1 MSPGSKYKKRSL
13 IWNHFDQTSTP
24 DVNGCKYCPKVF
36 KCKGQTTSSMIRHL
50 KIEHKDV
57 YNEFSALTASVY
69 GRKIGESLQKFQI
82 PAPPSIKT
90 ELDASG
96 DEDNEEVLESVS
108 VPNNSNNIIRP
119 GKRRSSIWNYF
130 VPTNVPDNNACKI
143 CNKVFKCKSRTTSK
157 FLRFRD
163 VVKSS
168 ESSDTVKKEP
178 SSSKTDP
185 IWNYFQ
191 KSNESKDVSECIE
204 CKIQIHAKSQLGIV
218 SSMVTHLETTHADSY
233 DTYCNQGGGGGG
245 SGRVEEDSSLMCA
258 ECGDKFSNRA
268 SLTQHM
274 KIAHAASCP
283 YKCEECNASFTRRDS
298 FEQHSHDKNKPRNY
312 LCTICGKTFARRSIR
327 NFHEK
332 AHRAEKKYE
341 CGFCPKK
348 FLTNQRKY
356 KHERTHTG
364 EKPYQC
370 TECGRQFTQSH
381 HLVTH
386 ARIHTGLKPYNC
398 DLCPQTFRHLSSRN
412 NHKCE
417 GKLRAG
423 IHDHLEEIHPL
434 AYERFILQFNN
445 DQESVM
451 NFFQKGDL
459 RRKSLVWDYFSPLDS
474 NSETSACNLCL
485 KVFRCKGQTFAL
497 LRHLKTEHFEVYS
510 EFSQSNLS
518 VIPPQSCKSE
528 PSERR
533 EELESVSGKTDDPQV
548 IACKDCSK
556 DIVCK
561 ELSSLSNLVK
571 HLKTDHNNS
580 YLEYSEFYAS
590 KSDILSL
597 KPEPQDIDEEDE
609 DYPMASEFLEEEEVD
624 QKEMEGRV
632 EENNEVIHEGNN
644 EIGEIDEDQEEDVE
658 DEEVEEEQEDEEEG
672 REEEDTNFQKL
683 NKRKHS
689 FFKSSETQGSFNC
702 KLCSQEFKCKD
713 GDLTLLSL
721 HLKIAHPEVNIDSQ
735 VRFKPGVNYVE
746 EEEEED
752 NESTED
758 DDALRECKSCY
769 KDIYAE
775 IMAQRAG
782 ERDGE
787 GMEMDPG
794 SLFDDSPTK
803 YKKRSLIWNYF
814 KTTDVP
820 FMNSCKFCSK
830 VFKCKGQT
838 TSSMIRHLKI
848 EHLEVFEEFSALT
861 ASINGRRIGE
871 SPRKYFSPLDFVG
884 KDLPP
889 SDDESPQN
897 LSSSQQSDHLES
909 NFSSEDAHSA
919 DALGNIISSG
929 GAVKGPGAK
938 RRSSIWNYFVGTEEH
953 EMNACR
959 HVELFN
965 EFLCTKDRPR
975 DPLEVSLSIKK
986 EKKRSPIWNYYDKTE
1001 SPGTNECRTCK
1012 KQFKCKGQSTFNMIR
1027 HLESNHPS
1035 IYQAFLSEGGR
1046 AGGEETQIC
1055 AECGKH
1061 VKCAMPPSHGESL
1074 MSSTLMIKI
1083 NLEISFVPFVVK
1095 PSERRSIR
1103 DFHEKAHDA
1112 EKKYQCAY
1120 CPKKFLTNQRKYK
1133 HERTHTGEKPYQC
1146 TDCGRQFTLS
1156 HHLVTHSRI
1165 HTGQKPYSC
1174 DFCPQTFRHLSSRN
1188 NHKCEGKL
1196 RINPQS

>member
-1 MSPGSKYKKRSL
+1 MEEEDSRIQSGCKTFRMGSDLCEILLKEYHSTPESYKDVRIRFEDGSVVESSKLLLGSLSELLFECLQEFPPWEAIEILAPGSNAKCLRQFLDGVFDPHLRSGNL
-13 IWNHFDQTSTP
+13 EDGDFEDIIETFGFD
-24 DVNGCKYCPKVF
+24 
-36 KCKGQTTSSMIRHL
+36 
-50 KIEHKDV
+50 
-57 YNEFSALTASVY
+57 
-69 GRKIGESLQKFQI
+69 
-82 PAPPSIKT
+82 APPQVKSRLRAYYCEDCDSFMAKTSI
-90 ELDASG
+90 LSH
-96 DEDNEEVLESVS
+96 
-108 VPNNSNNIIRP
+108 IREFHP
-119 GKRRSSIWNYF
+119 
-130 VPTNVPDNNACKI
+130 
-143 CNKVFKCKSRTTSK
+143 KSRTSI
-157 FLRFRD
+157 
-163 VVKSS
+163 SS
-168 ESSDTVKKEP
+168 
-178 SSSKTDP
+178 P
-185 IWNYFQ
+185 IWSYFDSTEHPEYHQ
-191 KSNESKDVSECIE
+191 CKE
-204 CKIQIHAKSQLGIV
+204 CKSIIKDK
-218 SSMVTHLETTHADSY
+218 TTNTSALIS
-233 DTYCNQGGGGGG
+233 
-245 SGRVEEDSSLMCA
+245 
-258 ECGDKFSNRA
+258 
-268 SLTQHM
+268 
-274 KIAHAASCP
+274 
-283 YKCEECNASFTRRDS
+283 
-298 FEQHSHDKNKPRNY
+298 
-312 LCTICGKTFARRSIR
+312 
-327 NFHEK
+327 
-332 AHRAEKKYE
+332 
-341 CGFCPKK
+341 
-348 FLTNQRKY
+348 
-356 KHERTHTG
+356 
-364 EKPYQC
+364 
-370 TECGRQFTQSH
+370 
-381 HLVTH
+381 
-386 ARIHTGLKPYNC
+386 
-398 DLCPQTFRHLSSRN
+398 
-412 NHKCE
+412 
-417 GKLRAG
+417 
-423 IHDHLEEIHPL
+423 HLEEIHPL

-533 EELESVSGKTDDPQV
+533 EELESVSGVYHPGSELKKKSNIWNYFEKTDDPQV

-702 KLCSQEFKCKD
+702 KLCSQEFKCND

-752 NESTED
+752 NEVMPGEFNEELTLLDEYFQSTED

-769 KDIYAE
+769 KVFREENLDGQLFHLQSDHQDIYAE

-959 HVELFN
+959 VCNRIFKCKGQTTSSMIRHLKKEHVELFN

-1055 AECGKH
+1055 AECGKQFTNRSALTQH
-1061 VKCAMPPSHGESL
+1061 MKVSHASSCPYKCEVCNATFTRRESYEQHSHD
-1074 MSSTLMIKI
+1074 K
-1083 NLEISFVPFVVK
+1083 NK
-1095 PSERRSIR
+1095 PRNFLCTICGKTFGRRSIR